1 MAVQILVLV
10 QVHLLVHIPVLLP
23 CDAVEDNP
31 VDAGCVGCNRVVDL
45 VADSDA
51 VVGVDI
57 DYGAANL
64 VVVDDVAAAAAAAIV
79 LPHHYC

>member
-1 MAVQILVLV
+1 M
-10 QVHLLVHIPVLLP
+10 
-23 CDAVEDNP
+23 
-31 VDAGCVGCNRVVDL
+31 
-45 VADSDA
+45 ADSDA

-64 VVVDDVAAAAAAAIV
+64 VVVDDVAPAAATV

>member
-1 MAVQILVLV
+1 M
-10 QVHLLVHIPVLLP
+10 
-23 CDAVEDNP
+23 
-31 VDAGCVGCNRVVDL
+31 
-45 VADSDA
+45 ADSDA